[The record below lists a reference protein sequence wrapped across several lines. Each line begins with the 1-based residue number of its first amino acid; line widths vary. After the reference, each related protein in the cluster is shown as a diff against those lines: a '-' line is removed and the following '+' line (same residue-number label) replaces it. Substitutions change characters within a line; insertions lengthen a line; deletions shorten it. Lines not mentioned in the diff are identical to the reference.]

1 MFVIAFLIVDLYVL
15 IPAVIAHIF
24 NPITELVIPIGISY
38 KEVKAEIKIHA
49 VVVKAKIRKCSL

>member
-24 NPITELVIPIGISY
+24 NSITELVIPIGISC
-38 KEVKAEIKIHA
+38 KEVKEEIKIHA